1 MVRVTC
7 SDVGPAGYTSEHAS
21 MHAGTDLIGAL
32 GRLTTGNAVVNTTI
46 ERATVYVID
55 DVASV
60 QRALSRLLRS
70 VGFCPVACA
79 SVDEFF
85 ALGSYAKKG
94 CVVADVH
101 LGAEISLQLP
111 ELLRSRG
118 LDLPV
123 IFITAWDTPE
133 TRDRVRRSGAA
144 AYFRKPVD
152 DQALVDAIQWAF
164 SGRNANDE
172 RNNGDTLA

>member
-1 MVRVTC
+1 MR
-7 SDVGPAGYTSEHAS
+7 
-21 MHAGTDLIGAL
+21 
-32 GRLTTGNAVVNTTI
+32 NAVVDSQI

-55 DVASV
+55 DVATV

-70 VGFCPVACA
+70 VGFTPVACA

-85 ALGSYAKKG
+85 ALGRYARKA

-118 LDLPV
+118 LNLPV

-164 SGRNANDE
+164 SGRNARDD
-172 RNNGDTLA
+172 RSNGDTVA